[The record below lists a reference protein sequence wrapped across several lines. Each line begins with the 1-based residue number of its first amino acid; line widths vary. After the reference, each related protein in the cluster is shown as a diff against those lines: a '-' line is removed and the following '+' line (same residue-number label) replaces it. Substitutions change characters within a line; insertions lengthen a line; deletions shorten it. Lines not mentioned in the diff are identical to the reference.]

1 MARGQVLLV
10 REDAGVEARHDADV
24 LPQVLVPLGGE
35 LRGHAGGGGVGGPGG
50 GGGGGKAKGQ
60 YGTEIV

>member
-10 REDAGVEARHDADV
+10 REDAGVEACHDADI

-35 LRGHAGGGGVGGPGG
+35 LRGNAGDKVWENEV
-50 GGGGGKAKGQ
+50 KGQ
-60 YGTEIV
+60 YGTGIVGLDMCV

>member
-35 LRGHAGGGGVGGPGG
+35 LSGHAGDRGVRL
-50 GGGGGKAKGQ
+50 KVSMDR
-60 YGTEIV
+60 ESCL

>member
-35 LRGHAGGGGVGGPGG
+35 LRGHAGGG
-50 GGGGGKAKGQ
+50 KAKGQ